1 MKRLLFG
8 IALAASAFTVVLL
21 PASVG
26 ADISPTQT
34 TQVILSCT
42 DGHSVILWADAA
54 TLTSLTADV
63 QSLNASGSSC
73 ALNTTAANPATT
85 SAKWTVYD
93 YNPSGQALAPRNSPG
108 SMPAT
113 TSGDTTMFDF
123 LADHFTALL
132 TTTDKSLTGDLST
145 ATLTDEISTSG
156 PAASFVTQHNEN
168 CTSNVPATVR
178 FYFVS
183 PSASGPSTGTSPP
196 GTGGTTGAG
205 FYTSFWWSNP
215 VNLPLTSGNQA
226 PTTISADMSNPA
238 EWSDWNG
245 QPGVNP
251 AVTAAFIEATQH
263 VQQIGLSFGGTCF
276 FETGARAVYGSGSP
290 PPYEVFSSTFSES

>member
-8 IALAASAFTVVLL
+8 IALAASAFVVILL

-26 ADISPTQT
+26 ADIISTPT
-34 TQVILSCT
+34 TQVILSCA
-42 DGHSVILWADAA
+42 DGHSVILWVDAA

-63 QSLNASGSSC
+63 QSLNANGSSC
-73 ALNTTAANPATT
+73 TLDTTAADPPTT
-85 SAKWTVYD
+85 SATWTVYD
-93 YNPSGQALAPRNSPG
+93 YNPSGQEIAPRNSPN

-113 TSGDTTMFDF
+113 TSGNTTMFDF

-132 TTTDKSLTGDLST
+132 TTTDKSLTGALST
-145 ATLTDEISTSG
+145 ATLTDQISTSG
-156 PAASFVTQHNEN
+156 PATSFVTQHNET
-168 CTSNVPATVR
+168 CTSNTPATVR

-183 PSASGPSTGTSPP
+183 PAASGPSTGTSPP

-215 VNLPLTSGNQA
+215 VNLPLISGNQG
-226 PTTISADMSNPA
+226 PTQISAHMSNPA

-245 QPGVNP
+245 QSGANP
-251 AVTAAFIEATQH
+251 LVTAAFIAATQH

-276 FETGARAVYGSGSP
+276 FETGAQAVYGAGDP
-290 PPYEVFSSTFSES
+290 PPYELFSSVFSEN